1 MLFSLE
7 EPRKPN
13 RRRAFYIHI
22 ASSLESFGK
31 ASPSHSCV
39 ISSAGTALRP
49 VAQRTCSGLPHLR
62 VVVAAKR
69 PAAAWR
75 SPASPRR
82 APAMLRRCSEED
94 ATEAADD
101 EEEGPGWSIRCSRR
115 ISSPREA
122 KPSRAPRKLQAVTS
136 LHVHNPAY
144 STSFTS
150 RAAEAGEAIRLLAI
164 ARTTPLLHPR
174 SSAATRRA
182 PAPERG

>member
-1 MLFSLE
+1 MD
-7 EPRKPN
+7 PRCAAGKVSQAGEH
-13 RRRAFYIHI
+13 RDRGH
-22 ASSLESFGK
+22 ASGRESSE
-31 ASPSHSCV
+31 SPFPQ
-39 ISSAGTALRP
+39 G
-49 VAQRTCSGLPHLR
+49 PHRGILR

-122 KPSRAPRKLQAVTS
+122 KPSRAPRKLQEVTS
-136 LHVHNPAY
+136 LYYVHNPAY

-150 RAAEAGEAIRLLAI
+150 RPAEAGEAIRLLAI